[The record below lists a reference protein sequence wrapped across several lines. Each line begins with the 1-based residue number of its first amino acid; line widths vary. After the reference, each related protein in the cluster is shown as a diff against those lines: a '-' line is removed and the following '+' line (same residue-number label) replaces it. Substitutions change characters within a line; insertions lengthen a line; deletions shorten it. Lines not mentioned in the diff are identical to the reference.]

1 MTQTFRSTLTA
12 LLAIIATAVWL
23 TPLAHAQGG
32 LRFNPGGFAPIA
44 PYSTQGSILDLMPAP
59 QTETTAET
67 TKTEATSDAAAAT
80 PTVEASE
87 KAAAT
92 IHQGLSPEKASSAT
106 GLAPVRGASSAPAAV
121 GPSVSSE
128 APASNIA
135 PSPYTTP
142 RSPGGGLR
150 VR

>member
-59 QTETTAET
+59 QTETTTET
-67 TKTEATSDAAAAT
+67 TKAEATSDAAAAT

-121 GPSVSSE
+121 GPSVSNE

>member
-1 MTQTFRSTLTA
+1 MTQPFRIT
-12 LLAIIATAVWL
+12 LLAIAALIATASWF
-23 TPLAHAQGG
+23 TPIAQAQGG
-32 LRFNPGGFAPIA
+32 LRFNPGGFAPVA

-59 QTETTAET
+59 QTETNAEA
-67 TKTEATSDAAAAT
+67 TKTEPASDAAAKA
-80 PTVEASE
+80 PAVEASE

-92 IHQGLSPEKASSAT
+92 IHQGLSPERASSAT
-106 GLAPVRGASSAPAAV
+106 GLAPVRGASPAPDVV
-121 GPSVSSE
+121 GPSVANE
-128 APASNIA
+128 TPAANFA